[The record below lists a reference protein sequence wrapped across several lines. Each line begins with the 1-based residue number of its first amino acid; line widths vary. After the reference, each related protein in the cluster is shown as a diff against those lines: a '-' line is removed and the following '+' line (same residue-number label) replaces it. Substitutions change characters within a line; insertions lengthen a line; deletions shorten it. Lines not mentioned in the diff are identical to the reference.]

1 MRKPITDFEAIA
13 RLDPEVWFAIYGV
26 LKDKEGKV
34 MEKRKPNLL
43 QRRMFAA
50 YREAMKAG
58 KPFKCLGLK
67 PRQVGLSTVIAAI
80 TYHHNR
86 THPNMNGALMAD
98 KVGTADKVFEIY
110 RTFAE
115 CDTLSWGPGNG
126 PLPAFGSPGNIAD
139 EIVLPNGS
147 RYGKETAGS
156 ARAGAGGTI
165 QVANGTEVAHFPV
178 IKGKDPALGFLNSWY
193 DEGAMSLGMF
203 DTTPNGPTGLFY
215 DLWQDKGNGYSRIF
229 AAWFEFLEHSKPFA
243 SEQERQAFAG
253 ELDDD
258 EREEIA
264 RYKVS
269 LEQMHWRRGV
279 IKVKC
284 QGDVSKFRQEYPSD
298 DTSCLTGDA
307 RIGTNLGILRMDQV
321 EVGMISEY
329 GRIIAK
335 EKTGNKPVFR
345 ITTKSGYSIR
355 ATGNHRF
362 RVGLDNWVRTDELQ
376 GLSVELQSPL
386 TAEVEHVEKW
396 AGFAGVEHSLR
407 ITEDWGAFLG
417 YFMGDGSFG
426 GEQLSM
432 LCDVRDVDLIERIHE
447 LVELVSGRRAGQR
460 QVGRNKGAVEI
471 RVADKRFREV
481 FERLGLLKEV
491 GLQTKRKVSV
501 PECIFRSPK
510 PVIRQF
516 LSYLFEADGWASKT
530 TCIVK
535 FFSKEPA
542 FIADVQRLLL
552 CFGVKSRLR
561 HVVKRIGEAEH
572 LGVEMV
578 LPTVDARKFMDEI
591 GFVSERKRAGF
602 ASTFVHKGR
611 VLERYSFTDEVISVE
626 PDGVADVWD
635 IQIDGQPMFG
645 ANGLLAHNCFLLN
658 ARLRFKATTLTAMAE
673 QWANQRPMVGELSMQ
688 DDQAVSF
695 RPDEAGT
702 VEVIEQPRVGCRY
715 LVSMDTCTGK
725 DQQASGGKA
734 DPDWHSIGVLRS
746 AYVDANGQSH
756 PPKIVA
762 HHYSRLEAEYAAL
775 VAASMSIYY
784 GRCIVVPE
792 VNNCGIFHVKALEAM
807 DIPVY
812 QRTTINRTADT
823 IDKQSGWRTDV
834 LTRRTI
840 IDNLGSLIADW
851 KLEKPT
857 FECPFPWILDQLTTF
872 VRHKDGAIRAMSGKH
887 DDGVMM
893 LAIALFNEPLCELM
907 RPVKKK
913 RVTSEDINRREGWS
927 SGNR

>member
-298 DTSCLTGDA
+298 DTSC
-307 RIGTNLGILRMDQV
+307 
-321 EVGMISEY
+321 
-329 GRIIAK
+329 
-335 EKTGNKPVFR
+335 
-345 ITTKSGYSIR
+345 
-355 ATGNHRF
+355 
-362 RVGLDNWVRTDELQ
+362 
-376 GLSVELQSPL
+376 
-386 TAEVEHVEKW
+386 
-396 AGFAGVEHSLR
+396 
-407 ITEDWGAFLG
+407 
-417 YFMGDGSFG
+417 
-426 GEQLSM
+426 
-432 LCDVRDVDLIERIHE
+432 
-447 LVELVSGRRAGQR
+447 
-460 QVGRNKGAVEI
+460 
-471 RVADKRFREV
+471 
-481 FERLGLLKEV
+481 
-491 GLQTKRKVSV
+491 
-501 PECIFRSPK
+501 
-510 PVIRQF
+510 
-516 LSYLFEADGWASKT
+516 
-530 TCIVK
+530 
-535 FFSKEPA
+535 
-542 FIADVQRLLL
+542 
-552 CFGVKSRLR
+552 
-561 HVVKRIGEAEH
+561 
-572 LGVEMV
+572 
-578 LPTVDARKFMDEI
+578 
-591 GFVSERKRAGF
+591 
-602 ASTFVHKGR
+602 
-611 VLERYSFTDEVISVE
+611 
-626 PDGVADVWD
+626 
-635 IQIDGQPMFG
+635 
-645 ANGLLAHNCFLLN
+645 FLLN

-695 RPDEAGT
+695 RPDDAGT

-851 KLEKPT
+851 KPEKPT

>member
-26 LKDKEGKV
+26 LKDKEGRV

-58 KPFKCLGLK
+58 RPFKCLGLK

-86 THPNMNGALMAD
+86 THPNLNGSLMAD

-139 EIVLPNGS
+139 EIILPNGS

-193 DEGAMSLGMF
+193 DEGSMSLGMF

-229 AAWFEFLEHSKPFA
+229 AAWFEFVEHSKPFA
-243 SEQERQAFAG
+243 SEQERQAFID

-269 LEQMHWRRGV
+269 FEQMHWRRGV

-298 DTSCLTGDA
+298 D
-307 RIGTNLGILRMDQV
+307 
-321 EVGMISEY
+321 
-329 GRIIAK
+329 
-335 EKTGNKPVFR
+335 
-345 ITTKSGYSIR
+345 
-355 ATGNHRF
+355 
-362 RVGLDNWVRTDELQ
+362 
-376 GLSVELQSPL
+376 
-386 TAEVEHVEKW
+386 
-396 AGFAGVEHSLR
+396 
-407 ITEDWGAFLG
+407 
-417 YFMGDGSFG
+417 
-426 GEQLSM
+426 
-432 LCDVRDVDLIERIHE
+432 
-447 LVELVSGRRAGQR
+447 VS
-460 QVGRNKGAVEI
+460 
-471 RVADKRFREV
+471 
-481 FERLGLLKEV
+481 
-491 GLQTKRKVSV
+491 
-501 PECIFRSPK
+501 
-510 PVIRQF
+510 
-516 LSYLFEADGWASKT
+516 
-530 TCIVK
+530 
-535 FFSKEPA
+535 
-542 FIADVQRLLL
+542 
-552 CFGVKSRLR
+552 
-561 HVVKRIGEAEH
+561 
-572 LGVEMV
+572 
-578 LPTVDARKFMDEI
+578 
-591 GFVSERKRAGF
+591 
-602 ASTFVHKGR
+602 
-611 VLERYSFTDEVISVE
+611 
-626 PDGVADVWD
+626 
-635 IQIDGQPMFG
+635 
-645 ANGLLAHNCFLLN
+645 CFLLN
-658 ARLRFKATTLTAMAE
+658 ARLRFKATTLTSMAE
-673 QWANQRPMVGELSMQ
+673 KWANQRPMVGELSMQ

-746 AYVDANGQSH
+746 AYVDANGQSY

-872 VRHKDGAIRAMSGKH
+872 VRHKDGAVRAMSGKH

-893 LAIALFNEPLCELM
+893 LAIALFNEPLCDLM